1 MLTQTLA
8 PHVSGRTRAKGADYF
23 RAGGVI
29 DVSGGEWTAHAIVR
43 GTRDY
48 RVELLRESG
57 TDRFTASCEC
67 PFYSDRGEICKH
79 IWASLLE
86 AERRGLLKGDAEPMR
101 AATLEPEYRP
111 ADDAPRV
118 GMILPPG
125 SPPGKI
131 PAWERFLHEI
141 RQDLTASERSV
152 PVPRFSNGEI
162 VYAIDVRE
170 TLAGRGTVVNVM
182 FRQRRKNGTWTKA
195 KGISLNPV
203 EAEHLADPVDRD
215 ICSLLMG
222 AGNLWL
228 YGNTYE
234 SGYSRSRYVLNGP
247 LEDRVLP
254 MIARS
259 GRGHLDRIGDND
271 GLFPF
276 AWDEGPA
283 WRFEVKVEGEDVY
296 VAI

>member
-1 MLTQTLA
+1 MLTKTLA
-8 PHVSGRTRAKGADYF
+8 LLVSGRTRAKGFDYF
-23 RAGGVI
+23 RSGGVV
-29 DVSGGEWTAHAIVR
+29 DMSGGEWTAHAIVR

-86 AERRGLLKGDAEPMR
+86 AEQRGLLKGDGDPLPT
-101 AATLEPEYRP
+101 ATLEPEYRP
-111 ADDAPRV
+111 PDDAPRV
-118 GMILPPG
+118 GTILV
-125 SPPGKI
+125 PGKA
-131 PAWERFLHEI
+131 PGKTPVWERFLHEI
-141 RQDLTASERSV
+141 QQDLVATERSA

-162 VYAIDVRE
+162 VYAIDVKD
-170 TLAGRGTVVNVM
+170 TLGGRGTIVNVL

-195 KGISLNPV
+195 KGINLSPL
-203 EAEHLADPVDRD
+203 EAEHLLDPTDRD

-234 SGYSRSRYVLNGP
+234 SGYSRSRYVLTGP

-254 MIARS
+254 MIAKS
-259 GRGHLDRIGDND
+259 GRGHLNRLGDEEALLPFSWDD
-271 GLFPF
+271 GR
-276 AWDEGPA
+276 A
-283 WRFEVKVEGEDVY
+283 WRFVSDRGVWRCDSR
-296 VAI
+296 